1 MISTSFNDL
10 GIFTPS
16 TPHKRKLSEERDDD
30 VIVTPSSSYDEDNA
44 RDSDGFVS
52 TPCPASFPTPCE
64 SPVKRRK
71 TSISALDHSKFS
83 PPLMPRF
90 KYRPSTVEEQNS
102 RSLCYVPGRP
112 ILDLF
117 SRNREQHEND
127 NDNDLSFLAIPTPTS
142 TFSEVDNTKIPSFGL
157 SPRTTV
163 APIFPR
169 LLDSR
174 RLFVGDTGYGKDNFF
189 ESRRPMLP
197 TLRMR
202 PQKQRLGNKPAME
215 ELSLPTLVHVTAQGS
230 RQERRSPLPAATA

>member
-1 MISTSFNDL
+1 MISTSSNDL
-10 GIFTPS
+10 GIFTTS

-44 RDSDGFVS
+44 RDSDDFVS
-52 TPCPASFPTPCE
+52 TPSPASFPTPCE
-64 SPVKRRK
+64 SPLKRIK

-112 ILDLF
+112 VLDLF
-117 SRNREQHEND
+117 SRNREQHD

-142 TFSEVDNTKIPSFGL
+142 NFSEVGL

-174 RLFVGDTGYGKDNFF
+174 QLFLGDIGYGKENLG
-189 ESRRPMLP
+189 ENRRPMLP

-202 PQKQRLGNKPAME
+202 PLKQRLGNKQAME
-215 ELSLPTLVHVTAQGS
+215 ELSLPTLAHVTAQGS
-230 RQERRSPLPAATA
+230 RQE